1 MRKDTF
7 ENLIVE
13 AQKVAEYFSNPE
25 RELNHNKEIFEI
37 EKVVPLSE
45 QVGAVIYKK
54 NTGLRALTIFLLV
67 NKGTITRTSWFN
79 FFPTDSHVLGLLK
92 VVDLKSDV
100 EAVNGLSRKLQ

>member
-67 NKGTITRTSWFN
+67 NKGTSWFN